1 MSESNVI
8 SFLRKNK
15 KKREHSQSS
24 SSSSSSSFVY
34 HEEDAEIKA
43 KGFSKIQQGLR
54 EYGEPAERGR
64 ARGGF
69 VSFGWYGITKM
80 IVYCCGT

>member
-1 MSESNVI
+1 MSESNFT

-15 KKREHSQSS
+15 KKREHSESS
-24 SSSSSSSFVY
+24 SPSSFVY
-34 HEEDAEIKA
+34 HEEDAESKA
-43 KGFSKIQQGLR
+43 EGFSKIQQGLR

-80 IVYCCGT
+80 FVYCCGT

>member
-1 MSESNVI
+1 MSESNFT

-15 KKREHSQSS
+15 KKREHSESS
-24 SSSSSSSFVY
+24 SPSSFVY
-34 HEEDAEIKA
+34 HEEDAESKA
-43 KGFSKIQQGLR
+43 EGFSKIQQGLR
-54 EYGEPAERGR
+54 EYGEPAGRGR

-80 IVYCCGT
+80 FVYCCGT

>member
-15 KKREHSQSS
+15 KKREHSESS
-24 SSSSSSSFVY
+24 SSSSSVY
-34 HEEDAEIKA
+34 HEDDAKIKA
-43 KGFSKIQQGLR
+43 EGFSKIQQGLR
-54 EYGEPAERGR
+54 EYGEPAERGQ

-69 VSFGWYGITKM
+69 VSFECIE
-80 IVYCCGT
+80 